1 MKWDKPE
8 RIKSDT
14 CDTAEALAKTE
25 NPKLET
31 RNSNLSLL
39 KKLASQTAVYG
50 LSSILGRLLNYLLVP
65 LYTRVFDAAEYGVV
79 TQLYAYVTFL
89 NVLFTYGLETAFFRF
104 SQTEADRKKVY
115 STGLWSLLLTS
126 LLGAGAIIFAAGA
139 LSGGLS
145 GGTRT
150 EDYPLYIA
158 CFAAV
163 LAFDAVS
170 TLPFARL
177 RLQNRAVRFV
187 TIRLISILLNVGLNC
202 FFLLYCPYALQQD
215 PNSFCGR
222 FYDPSFG
229 VGYVFVI
236 NVVTSGLTVLLLLPE
251 LLPLRWGF
259 DSELWKKMVRYGLP
273 LMVAGFA
280 GMINET
286 IDRILLPVLTRDPST
301 AMEQLGIYGAC
312 YKLSILMTLFV
323 QTFRYAAEPFFFT
336 QSGREDA
343 PRLYATVM
351 HYFVLAGSLIFL
363 GVQLYMDW
371 IQEFIGPG
379 FRSGLV
385 VVPIL
390 LLANL
395 CLGVYLNLSFWYK
408 ITGHTRWG
416 AWFSVFG
423 AVVTLALNFLLIPLF
438 GYLGAAWATLA
449 CYASMM
455 AVSYYYGQRYYPV
468 PYDLRSFALLLS
480 SALLVFFVGQW
491 LSGMHLPKWQS
502 TLLNSALLLLWIAF
516 AAVYEHRKKLPL
528 SKFWIR

>member
-1 MKWDKPE
+1 M
-8 RIKSDT
+8 
-14 CDTAEALAKTE
+14 
-25 NPKLET
+25 
-31 RNSNLSLL
+31 
-39 KKLASQTAVYG
+39 YG

-104 SQTEADRKKVY
+104 SQTEADGKKVY
-115 STGLWSLLLTS
+115 ATGLWSLLLTS
-126 LLGAGAIIFAAGA
+126 LGGAVLIIFAAGSLSGS
-139 LSGGLS
+139 LSGGN
-145 GGTRT
+145 RT
-150 EDYPLYIA
+150 EDYPLYIV

-163 LAFDAVS
+163 LAFDAIS

-177 RLQNRAVRFV
+177 RLENRATRFV

-202 FFLLYCPYALQQD
+202 FFLIYCPYALQQD
-215 PNSFCGR
+215 PDSFCGR
-222 FYDPSFG
+222 FYNPSFG
-229 VGYVFVI
+229 VGYVFVA

-251 LLPLRWGF
+251 LLPIRFGF
-259 DSELWKKMVRYGLP
+259 DTTLWKRMVRYGLP

-286 IDRILLPVLTRDPST
+286 IDRILLPLLARDPST

-336 QSGREDA
+336 QAGKEDA
-343 PRLYATVM
+343 PKLYATVM
-351 HYFVLAGSLIFL
+351 HYFVLAGTCIFL

-371 IQEFIGPG
+371 IQEFIGPD
-379 FRSGLV
+379 FRAGLA

-416 AWFSVFG
+416 AWFSIFG
-423 AVVTLALNFLLIPLF
+423 AALTLALNFLLIPHF
-438 GYLGAAWATLA
+438 GYFGAAWATLA

-455 AVSYYYGQRYYPV
+455 GLSYYFGQRYYPV
-468 PYDLRSFALLLS
+468 PYDVGSFTYFVL
-480 SALLVFFVGQW
+480 SALLVFFLGEW
-491 LSGMHLPKWQS
+491 LHNFDWPRWQT
-502 TLLNSALLLLWIAF
+502 TLVNTGLLLTWL
-516 AAVYEHRKKLPL
+516 AAAAALEHRKKLPL
-528 SKFWIR
+528 SKWWNR

>member
-1 MKWDKPE
+1 M
-8 RIKSDT
+8 
-14 CDTAEALAKTE
+14 
-25 NPKLET
+25 
-31 RNSNLSLL
+31 SLL

-65 LYTRVFDAAEYGVV
+65 LYTRVFDTAEYGVV
-79 TQLYAYVTFL
+79 TQLYAYVTFF

-104 SQTEADRKKVY
+104 SQSTGDNKKVY
-115 STGLWSLLLTS
+115 STGLLSLLLTS
-126 LLGAGAIIFAAGA
+126 VLGAVTIILASGW
-139 LSGGLS
+139 LSGELS
-145 GGTRT
+145 EGTRT
-150 EDYPLYIA
+150 EDYPLYIS

-163 LAFDAVS
+163 LAFDAIA

-177 RLQNRAVRFV
+177 RLQNRATRFV

-202 FFLLYCPYALQQD
+202 FFLLYCPYAIRQD
-215 PNSFCGR
+215 PNSFCAAL
-222 FYDPSFG
+222 YDPSFG

-236 NVVTSGLTVLLLLPE
+236 NVVTSGITLLLLLPE
-251 LLPLRWGF
+251 LLPVRWGF
-259 DSELWKKMVRYGLP
+259 DPALWKNMLRYGFP
-273 LMVAGFA
+273 LMIAGFA

-286 IDRILLPVLTRDPST
+286 IDRILLPELVRDPST
-301 AMEQLGIYGAC
+301 SMVQLGIYGAC

-336 QSGREDA
+336 QAGKEDA
-343 PRLYATVM
+343 PKLYATVM
-351 HYFVLAGSLIFL
+351 HYFVLAGALIFL

-371 IQEFIGPG
+371 IQEFIGPD

-390 LLANL
+390 LIANL

-423 AVVTLALNFLLIPLF
+423 AVITVALNVLLIPPL

-468 PYDLRSFALLLS
+468 PYDLAAFAYLIG
-480 SALLVFFVGQW
+480 SALLIFFLSEW
-491 LSGMHLPKWQS
+491 LRGFSGSAWQT
-502 TLLNSALLLLWIAF
+502 TLINSGLLLTWIGV
-516 AAVYEHRKKLPL
+516 AAAYEHRKKLPL
-528 SKFWIR
+528 SRLWNR